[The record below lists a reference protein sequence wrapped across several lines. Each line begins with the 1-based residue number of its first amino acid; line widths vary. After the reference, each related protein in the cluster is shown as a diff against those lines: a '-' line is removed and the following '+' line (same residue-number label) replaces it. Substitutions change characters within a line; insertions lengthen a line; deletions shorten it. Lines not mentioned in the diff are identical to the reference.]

1 MDFIRTR
8 KCRTSNGSNGETSE
22 MNMTEEQMALLVSIL
37 NTMFTEGNYESE
49 QFCSQIATD
58 DLDALWELRGDLIE
72 SMDEY
77 PM

>member
-8 KCRTSNGSNGETSE
+8 KCRISIGSIGENNT

>member
-1 MDFIRTR
+1 
-8 KCRTSNGSNGETSE
+8 

-72 SMDEY
+72 NIDES

>member
-8 KCRTSNGSNGETSE
+8 KCRTCIGSNGEISK

-37 NTMFTEGNYESE
+37 NTMLTEGNYESE